1 MENIIITTNNTSKFK
16 KRAKMLARSINNVKK
31 QGVEVAVHE
40 PIEGKMFW
48 TGIED

>member
-16 KRAKMLARSINNVKK
+16 ERAALLAQSINNVKN
-31 QGVEVAVHE
+31 QGIEVSAHE

-48 TGIED
+48 SEIEE